1 MSLVNIDISF
11 LSGQSME
18 QNGANPCLL
27 ERSDFIT
34 RASPPG
40 GIIDTTMS
48 EGPIIPSEGSFFEKV
63 SFRVK
68 LIFRLVLD
76 RRINPL
82 LKVIPIGAVIY
93 LISPFDIPA
102 PVDDVA
108 ILWASA
114 YFFIEM
120 CPPEIVQEHIDRLE
134 SVVDGEFREV
144 TDDDGSN

>member
-1 MSLVNIDISF
+1 
-11 LSGQSME
+11 ME
-18 QNGANPCLL
+18 QNIPKPDSP

-34 RASPPG
+34 QASPPG

-93 LISPFDIPA
+93 LISPFDIPG

-144 TDDDGSN
+144 TDDDGSS